1 MKPTFT
7 KTFDN
12 YVCEG
17 DTISCNFNNWEFTAR
32 IVRDDDSH
40 IDDDDFHNPD
50 QSVTGCDDEQQERL
64 LANRQAW
71 FDDEWFYCGV
81 VIDVKYNG
89 VKILDY
95 AASLFSIEANYP
107 EGDNSYLSEVA
118 NELIEEAW
126 EEAKEQ
132 KDMLV
137 EQLA

>member
-7 KTFDN
+7 DTFDN

-17 DTISCNFNNWEFTAR
+17 DTISCDFKNWEFTA
-32 IVRDDDSH
+32 IIIRDDDSH
-40 IDDDDFHNPD
+40 IDDDDCHNPD
-50 QSVTGCDDEQQERL
+50 QSVTGRDDEQQEKL

-71 FDDEWFYCGV
+71 FDDGWFYCSV

-89 VKILDY
+89 VEILDY
-95 AASLFSIEANYP
+95 AASSSSIEANYP

-126 EEAKEQ
+126 ERAKKQ
-132 KDMLV
+132 KDI
-137 EQLA
+137 LAEKLT